1 MISYKYEYCNKCI
14 VIHVH
19 KLDLTVKCC

>member
-14 VIHVH
+14 VIQVH